1 MNKNLNFPTFDFR
14 IEKTED
20 KLMIF
25 DLLRKKS
32 VTLTPEEWVRQHM
45 IRYLIEYRGY
55 PKSMIRVE
63 SGLKYD
69 KLQKRSDIL
78 IYNNQGNPF
87 MVIECKSP
95 EMKIDKKV
103 LQQVAAYS
111 KSLKVQYIGVSN
123 GLNHYCWEIDHIKRT
138 TYNKGDFPEYK
149 S

>member
-1 MNKNLNFPTFDFR
+1 MIKNLNFPSFNFR
-14 IEKTED
+14 IEKSND

-25 DLLRKKS
+25 DVLRKKS

-55 PKSMIRVE
+55 PKAMIKVE

-78 IYNNQGNPF
+78 VYDNQGNPF
-87 MVIECKSP
+87 LVIECKSP

-103 LQQVAAYS
+103 LHQVAAYS
-111 KSLKVQYIGVSN
+111 KSLKVKYIGVSN
-123 GLNHYCWEIDHIKRT
+123 GMNHYCWTIDQEKRT
-138 TYNKGDFPEYK
+138 TQNLGDFPVYK
-149 S
+149 